1 MRSPPSDKRSGGDRN
16 PPRPQWPGGGDGGQQ
31 ESEREGG
38 RGNPAELRRPQD
50 IADLK
55 EFLARSQRRHDGEEV
70 KRFGAV
76 LSYIDR
82 NRAIETAKKLK
93 TVGSCVN
100 KWIRCYVT
108 AGSEGLLTQAC
119 PGSPPKLDD
128 AQLRELATV
137 IEAAAG
143 SPPEFAMPSTLL
155 CWLWPN
161 S

>member
-1 MRSPPSDKRSGGDRN
+1 M
-16 PPRPQWPGGGDGGQQ
+16 
-31 ESEREGG
+31 
-38 RGNPAELRRPQD
+38 
-50 IADLK
+50 
-55 EFLARSQRRHDGEEV
+55 
-70 KRFGAV
+70 
-76 LSYIDR
+76 LSYIDG

-93 TVGSCVN
+93 TVRSCVN
-100 KWIRCYVT
+100 KWIRWYVT

-161 S
+161 SLDGCWSRCCPNPERT